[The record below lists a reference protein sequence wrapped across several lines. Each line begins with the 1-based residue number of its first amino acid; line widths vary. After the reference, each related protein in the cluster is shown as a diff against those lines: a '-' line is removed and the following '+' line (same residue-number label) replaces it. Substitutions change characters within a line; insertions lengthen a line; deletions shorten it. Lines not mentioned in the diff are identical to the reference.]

1 MRLDEPG
8 LERWGK
14 RIGEVVDAPVFLG
27 LRGPLGAGKS
37 VLARAIGLGA
47 GVAQAMPS
55 PSFNLVF
62 RYGARSGIEVVH
74 MDLYRVD
81 HPDELTELGWDD
93 LGQPNEIVIVEW
105 PERAGERLPPHHWI
119 IRLEVPP
126 GSPDLRDVSVD
137 RVGSPP
143 ELPGFPMR
151 IWGSE

>member
-1 MRLDEPG
+1 MRLDESG
-8 LERWGK
+8 LVRWGK
-14 RIGEVVDAPVFLG
+14 RIGQSVDAPVLLG
-27 LRGPLGAGKS
+27 IRGPLGAGKS

-47 GVAQAMPS
+47 GVRQAMPS

-62 RYGARSGIEVVH
+62 RYAASSGIEVVH

-81 HPDELTELGWDD
+81 EPAELTELGWDD

-105 PERAGERLPPHHWI
+105 PERAGDRLPPSYWLIHLSAP
-119 IRLEVPP
+119 R

-143 ELPGFPMR
+143 ALPGFPMSLS
-151 IWGSE
+151 GAE